1 MRITKKIASE
11 IFKKVVGTDKGMEK
25 FQRGIEDI
33 WVIKL
38 GVITTILRDEL
49 KYDLFGNRVEG
60 KYWIVYIDTKYG
72 EDIRVYIEKQTLKID
87 DFYTQEKFQER
98 KIESMWTSRMYLEDR
113 KFILIR
119 LVLQIESVRR
129 F

>member
-1 MRITKKIASE
+1 MEGRNIGMRITKKIASE

-60 KYWIVYIDTKYG
+60 KHWIVYIDTKYG
-72 EDIRVYIEKQTLKID
+72 EDIRVYIDKQTLKID
-87 DFYTQEKFQER
+87 DFYTQEKLQER
-98 KIESMWTSRMYLEDR
+98 EES
-113 KFILIR
+113 
-119 LVLQIESVRR
+119 RR
-129 F
+129 EEYKEVMET

>member
-1 MRITKKIASE
+1 MEGRNIGMRITKKIASE

-72 EDIRVYIEKQTLKID
+72 EDIRVYIDKHTLKID
-87 DFYTQEKFQER
+87 DFYTQEKLQER
-98 KIESMWTSRMYLEDR
+98 EES
-113 KFILIR
+113 
-119 LVLQIESVRR
+119 RR
-129 F
+129 EEYKEVMET

>member
-60 KYWIVYIDTKYG
+60 KYWILFCLQQILNLLFFVKNSQNLITNNPIKQSNPRNSKHSRCQKRDCIQTYIN
-72 EDIRVYIEKQTLKID
+72 
-87 DFYTQEKFQER
+87 
-98 KIESMWTSRMYLEDR
+98 
-113 KFILIR
+113 
-119 LVLQIESVRR
+119 
-129 F
+129 

>member
-1 MRITKKIASE
+1 MRAEFRYMEGRNIGMRITKKIASE

-60 KYWIVYIDTKYG
+60 KHWIVYIDTKYG
-72 EDIRVYIEKQTLKID
+72 EDIRVYIDKQTLKID
-87 DFYTQEKFQER
+87 DFYTQEKLQER
-98 KIESMWTSRMYLEDR
+98 EES
-113 KFILIR
+113 
-119 LVLQIESVRR
+119 RR
-129 F
+129 EEYKEVMET

>member
-1 MRITKKIASE
+1 MHRKSSRRLSE
-11 IFKKVVGTDKGMEK
+11 LNKGMEK

-87 DFYTQEKFQER
+87 DFYTQEKFQESLTI
-98 KIESMWTSRMYLEDR
+98 KS
-113 KFILIR
+113 
-119 LVLQIESVRR
+119 QG
-129 F
+129 